1 MSRAERRRNDRNKKK
16 SVKTYNMTAE
26 SLASLR
32 EAEYQKARKDIM
44 GKVDDVYR
52 QIFVMML
59 AIPTNILISDY
70 WKKSSKK
77 RIPKFVDECL
87 NLYEAW
93 MSGAVDV
100 GDMVDMVEEYAGIKL
115 VDYHSATWDVLFKN
129 GQIRE
134 QEEQA

>member
-70 WKKSSKK
+70 WKKSSKQ

-100 GDMVDMVEEYAGIKL
+100 GGYGRYGRRICWNQVGRLSFRYMGCFI
-115 VDYHSATWDVLFKN
+115 
-129 GQIRE
+129 
-134 QEEQA
+134 